1 MKHRVAASL
10 IALTSLVSNEVL
22 AQETPSP
29 VITKAP
35 ELLEFVEPAYPVELT
50 DVAGEVVLM
59 IEIDAAGAV
68 VAADV
73 IRSSDAR
80 FEAPAIDAARRF
92 EFSPAE
98 IDGEPASVRIEYAIQ
113 FQPSVD
119 ESLVEPD
126 SSAPD
131 VVPEEPPVVIEGR
144 ILEAGNRRPV
154 TGAEIVVDETMFTE
168 SRDGGHFEI
177 RGAPVGS
184 LRVRVSHPSFT
195 AFEVMENRLESEKLV
210 VTYYLRRDSN
220 DPFETVVRSKTP
232 RREVARVQLSRAEVS
247 RVPGTFGDPIRVIE
261 NLPGLARAPGG
272 VGGALIVR
280 GANPDDT
287 GVYVD
292 GVEIPILYHFG
303 GLTSVIPPDVLENIQ
318 FYPSGFSAKYSRA
331 TAGIVDVTTRDL
343 DCETLRLNVEI
354 DFIDSAAYACVPL
367 GDWHVAAAVRRS
379 YVDLYLPLILDAV
392 FSDEDDGRVTASP
405 IYTDY
410 QLKAQT
416 TWGDHRLTLFTFGS
430 SDDLEF
436 IRSGSAEDVNTD
448 TSISEY
454 FNRMVA
460 QDRWNLSDKLEL
472 HSSVSLG
479 YTEFASSER
488 SEDTGTDN
496 ELDAPLYELDWREEL
511 RWAPLD
517 SLAIRVG
524 LDHKFLMA
532 RLRSRLPADDDLRI
546 YPAVVVDD
554 RDTQELARNPRE
566 ATQGYWGEVQWSPL
580 PGLTL
585 IPGLRVDRF
594 NFEDAEAL
602 VFLPRL
608 SARWEVFSGTT
619 LKAFYGRFAR
629 LPEPQF
635 LLEAPFGQPR
645 LGPERSTQIV
655 AGLEQRIGDEFFV
668 DVQAYTIDRDE
679 LRQPSDEVDFV
690 EGQAVTRI
698 FDNGG
703 EGETR
708 GLDLLVRKEA
718 STDSLWYGWV
728 AYTLSRT
735 TRRDTFGR
743 SSSGAQGV
751 VDDDRELDGVL
762 DQSATVSEYRSFF
775 DQPHILTVVAQ
786 FRLPRNWELGARFRL
801 VSGNPFTPLNRNE
814 SYLDTD
820 FGSYLADT
828 NGVEFNSG
836 RVSAFHQLDLR
847 LDRTWVFD
855 RWTLTAYLEVIN
867 AYNRSNVETVD
878 YDFRFREQAGA
889 SFLPILPVLG
899 VRGAF

>member
-1 MKHRVAASL
+1 MAASL

-168 SRDGGHFEI
+168 SRDGGRFEI
-177 RGAPVGS
+177 RGAPVGR

-232 RREVARVQLSRAEVS
+232 RREVARVELSRAEVS

-292 GVEIPILYHFG
+292 GVEIPLLYHFG

-354 DFIDSAAYACVPL
+354 DFI
-367 GDWHVAAAVRRS
+367 
-379 YVDLYLPLILDAV
+379 
-392 FSDEDDGRVTASP
+392 
-405 IYTDY
+405 
-410 QLKAQT
+410 
-416 TWGDHRLTLFTFGS
+416 
-430 SDDLEF
+430 
-436 IRSGSAEDVNTD
+436 
-448 TSISEY
+448 
-454 FNRMVA
+454 
-460 QDRWNLSDKLEL
+460 
-472 HSSVSLG
+472 
-479 YTEFASSER
+479 
-488 SEDTGTDN
+488 
-496 ELDAPLYELDWREEL
+496 
-511 RWAPLD
+511 
-517 SLAIRVG
+517 
-524 LDHKFLMA
+524 
-532 RLRSRLPADDDLRI
+532 
-546 YPAVVVDD
+546 
-554 RDTQELARNPRE
+554 
-566 ATQGYWGEVQWSPL
+566 
-580 PGLTL
+580 
-585 IPGLRVDRF
+585 
-594 NFEDAEAL
+594 
-602 VFLPRL
+602 
-608 SARWEVFSGTT
+608 
-619 LKAFYGRFAR
+619 
-629 LPEPQF
+629 
-635 LLEAPFGQPR
+635 
-645 LGPERSTQIV
+645 
-655 AGLEQRIGDEFFV
+655 
-668 DVQAYTIDRDE
+668 
-679 LRQPSDEVDFV
+679 
-690 EGQAVTRI
+690 
-698 FDNGG
+698 
-703 EGETR
+703 
-708 GLDLLVRKEA
+708 
-718 STDSLWYGWV
+718 
-728 AYTLSRT
+728 
-735 TRRDTFGR
+735 
-743 SSSGAQGV
+743 
-751 VDDDRELDGVL
+751 
-762 DQSATVSEYRSFF
+762 
-775 DQPHILTVVAQ
+775 
-786 FRLPRNWELGARFRL
+786 
-801 VSGNPFTPLNRNE
+801 
-814 SYLDTD
+814 
-820 FGSYLADT
+820 
-828 NGVEFNSG
+828 
-836 RVSAFHQLDLR
+836 
-847 LDRTWVFD
+847 
-855 RWTLTAYLEVIN
+855 
-867 AYNRSNVETVD
+867 
-878 YDFRFREQAGA
+878 
-889 SFLPILPVLG
+889 
-899 VRGAF
+899 